1 MAAHEVPLSAASLSW
16 IEHLVGTERVAQVR
30 SGVRAASER
39 LDGRTVWHI
48 SDNPVRGG
56 VAELLRG
63 NLPYLAGGGVLTRWV
78 TLDAPPEFRQF
89 TKELYYALC
98 GVAPPAPG
106 TGGSA
111 PGTGTGTGADIERGR
126 RLYER
131 VCKEYAARLTAAVD
145 RNSVVVLHDHQTA
158 GLIPHLREHGCTVL
172 WRAHIGAALR
182 PELAA
187 PAWEFLDRYL
197 PSAHRHIASYAGV
210 LPSPLAGAGSHI
222 VPPSIDP
229 LSPKNLSLQP
239 GIDPSRLLVAAGL
252 VQDSAAAAPGTH
264 AFSDL
269 LLRHPVLIVR
279 DGGPVPAQAPL
290 VTQVSRWDRVKDI
303 PGVIRGFA
311 EHVDPAFGAHL
322 LLVGPNT
329 TGDRQAQQ
337 VFEECREV
345 RSALGS
351 RRDRVHLVQVPTD
364 NPAEH
369 ALTINAIQRRSTVL
383 VQKSLAEGFGLT
395 VSEAAWKGRP
405 VIAAPVGGIRQQI
418 EHGTTGL
425 LLSGPRDLPGF
436 GQALNSLL
444 EDRSYA
450 EELGRNGRE
459 RVLRHFLTDSS
470 VLNFAGVLSAAAQ
483 S

>member
-1 MAAHEVPLSAASLSW
+1 MPVAPLSW
-16 IEHLVGTERVAQVR
+16 IEPLVGAERVVQVQ
-30 SGVRAASER
+30 SVLRAASDR
-39 LDGRTVWHI
+39 LDGRTVWHV

-56 VAELLRG
+56 VAELLRS
-63 NLPYLAGGGVLTRWV
+63 NLPYLAGGGILTRWT

-89 TKELYYALC
+89 TKALYYQLC
-98 GVAPPAPG
+98 GVTSPAPG
-106 TGGSA
+106 TG
-111 PGTGTGTGADIERGR
+111 PDADPERGR

-131 VCKEYAARLTAAVD
+131 VCKEYAARLAASVG
-145 RNSVVVLHDHQTA
+145 RHSVVVLHDHQTA
-158 GLIPHLREHGCTVL
+158 GLVPHLREAGCTVV

-187 PAWEFLDRYL
+187 PAWDFLTRYL
-197 PSAHRHIASYAGV
+197 TSAHRHIASYPGV
-210 LPSPLAGAGSHI
+210 LPAGLAGAGSHI

-239 GIDPSRLLVAAGL
+239 GIDPSRLLAAAGL
-252 VQDSAAAAPGTH
+252 IQDSTASVPGSH
-264 AFSDL
+264 AFNGL

-279 DGGPVPAQAPL
+279 DGGPVPARAPL

-311 EHVDPAFGAHL
+311 EHVDAAFGAHL

-337 VFEECREV
+337 VFEECRAA

-351 RRDRVHLVQVPTD
+351 RRERVHLVQVPTD

-405 VIAAPVGGIRQQI
+405 VVAAPVGGIRQQI

-436 GQALNSLL
+436 GAAVNRLL
-444 EDRSYA
+444 ASPRYA
-450 EELGRNGRE
+450 DELGRGGRE
-459 RVLRHFLTDSS
+459 RVLRHFLTDSN
-470 VLNFAGVLSAAAQ
+470 VLGIANVLSDAAQ
-483 S
+483 IR